1 MNQAFDP
8 NDLRAQSIGDDP
20 NAARGAGFW
29 AGDGALA
36 RSFDIHLLLATFR
49 RRLKLFLALA
59 LLVFVIVLVAT
70 LQATPLYTATA
81 SVMIDNRT
89 QQVVDSQA
97 VLSGLPPDLAV
108 VDTEVEILRSRQL
121 AERVVDALDLEQ
133 DPEFNGS
140 LRPPGLIDQALDAVT
155 GLFRAATPGGQGDQ
169 SEVQAQKQRER
180 IVDVVRDRLEIQ
192 RVGLTYVMGVSFTS
206 PDPEKAARIANAFAE
221 NYLLEQLQ
229 AKFEATRQ
237 ANAWLNGR
245 LAELRTEVIQAE
257 TAVEQYRNANNLLSA
272 SGATLT
278 EQEIST
284 YNQQLATVRAS
295 QAEDEA
301 RLNTARRQLASGS
314 TGDDV
319 GEALG
324 STVVQ
329 QLRARRAEVSGRVA
343 DLSSR
348 YGPRHPDMLRAQ
360 RELADIDAQIQ
371 AEIGRIVSNLEARVQ
386 VARERTRSMQGSLS
400 GARGTLAA
408 NNSANVRLN
417 ELQRNAEASRTL
429 YQGLLD
435 RFKQTTSQEGLE
447 ESDARVVSRAII
459 PGGPSSPNVPLNLAL
474 GLVLAF
480 GAGLI
485 AVVLA
490 EMLDAGLA
498 TGDDVEGRL
507 GLPHIGSIPLVASI
521 AAAGER
527 NLSPA
532 DYLLDKP
539 LSAFAEAM
547 RALRTSVLFSR
558 VGQAVKLVVVT
569 STLPGEGKTTT
580 AVCLARSAAQAGQR
594 VIIVDCDLRRRAVN
608 RMIGIEPS
616 IGLLDV
622 LNGTSTL
629 EAALHHDERSGAYI
643 LPLTAAAFTPKDIFS
658 SQAMDALLRTLTAG
672 FDLVILDT
680 APVLAVADTRI
691 LASKADT
698 VVFLT
703 RWRATPQKAVKNALR
718 LLDSSGAHISG
729 VALVQVDM
737 RSQARY
743 GYGDATYYYGAY
755 KSYYTA

>member
-8 NDLRAQSIGDDP
+8 NALHAQPLADGP
-20 NAARGAGFW
+20 PAGF
-29 AGDGALA
+29 GPGGFA
-36 RSFDIHLLLATFR
+36 RVFDIHHLLATFR

-59 LLVFVIVLVAT
+59 LLVFVLVLVLT

-89 QQVVDSQA
+89 EQVVDSQA
-97 VLSGLPPDLAV
+97 VLSGLPADAAM

-121 AERVVDALDLEQ
+121 AERVVDALDLDE
-133 DPEFNGS
+133 DPEFNAA
-140 LRPPGLIDQALDAVT
+140 LRAPGLIDQAKASAA
-155 GLFRAATPGGQGDQ
+155 GLFRAAAPAAATDPTPLQL
-169 SEVQAQKQRER
+169 QKRRER
-180 IVDVVRDRLEIQ
+180 IVDAVRSRLEIR
-192 RVGLTYVMGVSFTS
+192 RVGLTYVMGVGFTS

-237 ANAWLNGR
+237 ANQWLNTR
-245 LAELRTEVIQAE
+245 LGDLRGEVIQAE
-257 TAVEQYRNANNLLSA
+257 AAVEQYRNANNLLSA

-284 YNQQLATVRAS
+284 YNQQLATVRAT

-301 RLNTARRQLASGS
+301 RLNTARRQLAGGS
-314 TGDDV
+314 SGDDV

-324 STVVQ
+324 SAVIQ
-329 QLRARRAEVSGRVA
+329 QLRAQRAELSGRVA
-343 DLSSR
+343 DLSNR
-348 YGPRHPDMLRAQ
+348 YGPRWPDLLRAQ

-386 VARERTRSMQGSLS
+386 VSRERTRSMQGSLS

-408 NNSANVRLN
+408 NNSAGVRLN

-459 PGGPSSPNVPLNLAL
+459 PGGASSPDVPLNLAL
-474 GLVLAF
+474 GLVFAL
-480 GAGLI
+480 GAGF
-485 AVVLA
+485 AGVVLA
-490 EMLDAGLA
+490 EMLDAGMT
-498 TGDDVEGRL
+498 TGEDVETQL
-507 GLPHIGSIPLVASI
+507 GLPHIGSVPLVDSV

-527 NLSPA
+527 GQAPA
-532 DYLLDKP
+532 DYLLARP
-539 LSAFAEAM
+539 LSAFAEAV
-547 RALRTSVLFSR
+547 RALRTSIQFSR
-558 VGQAVKLVVVT
+558 VGQTVRVIAVT

-580 AVCLARSAAQAGQR
+580 SVCLARSAAQAGQR
-594 VIIVDCDLRRRAVN
+594 VVIVDCDLRRRAVN
-608 RMIGIEPS
+608 RLFGIEPQ
-616 IGLLDV
+616 IGLLEV
-622 LNGTSTL
+622 LGGS
-629 EAALHHDERSGAYI
+629 AALETALYVDPGSGAHV
-643 LPLTAAAFTPKDIFS
+643 LPLTHTAFTPRDVFNS
-658 SQAMDALLRTLTAG
+658 RAMEQLLQTLKAG

-680 APVLAVADTRI
+680 APILAVADTRI
-691 LASKADT
+691 LAAQADT

-703 RWRATPQKAVKNALR
+703 RWRATPQKAIANALK
-718 LLDSSGAHISG
+718 LLDKAGAHVAG

-743 GYGDATYYYGAY
+743 GYGDAGYYYGAY

>member
-1 MNQAFDP
+1 MNKAFDP
-8 NDLRAQSIGDDP
+8 HGLKAQPIGDDTGYD
-20 NAARGAGFW
+20 RDGSWSGASLMR
-29 AGDGALA
+29 A
-36 RSFDIHLLLATFR
+36 FDIHQMLATFR

-59 LLVFVIVLVAT
+59 LFVFVAVIVVT
-70 LQATPLYTATA
+70 IRATPLYTATA

-89 QQVVDSQA
+89 EQVVDTQA
-97 VLSGLPPDLAV
+97 VLSGLPADTAT
-108 VDTEVEILRSRQL
+108 VDTEVEVLKSRQL
-121 AERVVDALDLEQ
+121 AERVVAALELEK
-133 DPEFNGS
+133 DPEFNS
-140 LRPPGLIDQALDAVT
+140 ALREPGLIGQIAGGIAALFGAAAPDTAQAQLSAI
-155 GLFRAATPGGQGDQ
+155 
-169 SEVQAQKQRER
+169 QAQKQRESV
-180 IVDVVRDRLEIQ
+180 VDTVRGRLSIR
-192 RVGLTYVMGVSFTS
+192 RVGLTYVMGVGFTS
-206 PDPEKAARIANAFAE
+206 PDPGKAAKIANAFAQ

-237 ANAWLNGR
+237 ANAWLNTR
-245 LAELRTEVIQAE
+245 LNDLRGEVIQAE
-257 TAVEQYRNANNLLSA
+257 AAVEQYRNANNLLSA

-284 YNQQLATVRAS
+284 YNTQLATVRAQ

-301 RLNTARRQLASGS
+301 RLSTARAQLARGS

-324 STVVQ
+324 SNVVQ
-329 QLRARRAEVSGRVA
+329 QLRAQRAEVSGRVA

-348 YGPRHPDMLRAQ
+348 YGPRHPDMLRAE
-360 RELADIDAQIQ
+360 RELADIDTQIQ

-386 VARERTRSMQGSLS
+386 VARQRTASMQGSLA

-408 NNSANVRLN
+408 NNNAGVRLN

-435 RFKQTTSQEGLE
+435 RFKETTSQEGLE
-447 ESDARVVSRAII
+447 ESDARIVSRAII
-459 PGGPSSPNVPLNLAL
+459 PGAPSSPNVPLNLAL
-474 GLVLAF
+474 GLVLAL
-480 GAGLI
+480 GAGLA

-498 TGDDVEGRL
+498 TGEDVETKL
-507 GLPHIGSIPLVASI
+507 GLPHIGSVPLVSSVADSKDRGL
-521 AAAGER
+521 A
-527 NLSPA
+527 PA

-539 LSAFAEAM
+539 LSAFAEAI
-547 RALRTSVLFSR
+547 RALRTSILFSR
-558 VGQAVKLVVVT
+558 VGRNVGLIAVT

-594 VIIVDCDLRRRAVN
+594 TVIVDCDLRRRAVN
-608 RMIGIEPS
+608 RLFGIEPKA
-616 IGLLDV
+616 GLLEV
-622 LNGTSTL
+622 LNGTSSL
-629 EAALHHDERSGAYI
+629 EQALYLDTASGAYA
-643 LPLTAAAFTPKDIFS
+643 LPLTHTSFTPKDVFS
-658 SQAMDALLRTLTAG
+658 SQAMDDLFARLRLN

-691 LASKADT
+691 LAVKADT

-703 RWRATPQKAVKNALR
+703 RWRATPQKAITNSLK
-718 LLDSSGAHISG
+718 LLDQAGAHVAG

-737 RSQARY
+737 KAQARY
-743 GYGDATYYYGAY
+743 GYGDAGYYYSAY